1 MENDIDPFT
10 KKLLERTQARRENLN
25 KKIAQISEASSR
37 KRRTPLTEEVPSSQF
52 LNNNGAVP
60 QEESPKRQCVDSPKE
75 KLEDYSK
82 EVPAIQV
89 EGVEKENAPHDEGT
103 EVLISGSSQ
112 GVRGLAAL
120 KRKNLDTERMEVD
133 SEPFSIVPAQSLAE
147 HEVAIP
153 SVSTQPSASSRSAR
167 LAALANQINNWEDDD
182 SYHFPSKRFGDN
194 ITAFVKPVD
203 ETSASNTTNSLS
215 SKTVTN
221 NTSTNNTDVAT
232 AKSCMAKNGATLTHS
247 INTTNPSL
255 DQNNKFVVAA
265 VPLSKTSPSKA
276 GKVSGGG
283 DKPNTHSSG
292 FAIFNSSAGVQ
303 EVGKR
308 KIVQK
313 HKQQVRKVEIWD
325 RAVISAL
332 EAQGFT
338 KSPSASKINYNFSKE
353 NKVIMKEQ
361 TIPENPSKVP
371 SGEKTIKDK
380 LPATSVALSKSNEV
394 HHSRGENG
402 PPKPLPA
409 CCQPSQEPKKN
420 VDPSDLPLSARRALF
435 EKAMRDG
442 NSKAQQE
449 LSNPETLSVA
459 ARAALFDKSVSK
471 ASQPVKSTGTN
482 SRPVTSMTQSKQVSQ
497 PTVQMM
503 KTVSTSETTAKAGSP
518 VKLTLSTSS
527 ASSNTSSLVASPTSS
542 TSSLASPGKN
552 IGLNTRQVQEQLL
565 QKAQNDWRGNEISE
579 KTREE
584 RRREMT
590 ALMNRWERASSSS
603 TCSETTNVDNT
614 NKLAGINK
622 PQLLPSESSD
632 VGNDVPDDVF
642 KAEDLNSSE
651 IEDSDITSE
660 PENVPDPVTSTYHS
674 CEPEENTCEKINQ
687 EDDDD
692 DEAELSGEAAAVCAE
707 IDELLDE
714 ALDEEDEKEER
725 EFGTFDT
732 NVPEKQVSIHQNGD
746 FSSSAPQPP
755 PKKPMQSPAPTSV
768 YDNGNEVP
776 LLHTIS
782 FYRRQAKQEVK
793 TTPIRSVVR
802 REEVCSPPTPDK
814 VDVSVSVQEKIKALQ
829 EEVYAQQTIV
839 GQASQALN
847 LCHSTTEFHGSMEQV
862 EGERLL
868 LIATQK
874 RHACVNEIQRL
885 KSVGSLSSKFDSEGR
900 GTLIISDIRLPLKRE
915 FLVAQMEGKNENT
928 VHYFLCLIRYNA
940 DVIATQMLSTEDGIT
955 AGTMSFTNHITIQDL
970 SGDFVVNFEVYAL
983 QTKKEAL
990 PHERKYHIKK
1000 DHSKI
1005 RLTPKGKKSEAKL
1018 LTSPAISSPGGPN
1031 AVRTSSF
1038 GLVGFLKLKLNTCNR
1053 KAYSLEKVPY
1063 ASPLEGS
1070 IMMKV
1075 QLHAEHNVE
1084 EKGFLTMFEDVS
1096 GFGAWHRRWCV
1107 LQGNYVAYW
1116 KYPDDEKRKEP
1127 IGSIDLRQ
1135 CVTSQVG
1142 LVPRDICA
1150 RSHTFQLVTVRPQE
1164 KGDRDTLISRSHK
1177 TVTSTKHLLS
1187 ADTKE
1192 ERILWC
1198 TRLNEALG
1206 NIRRW
1211 DPQALQ
1217 PLDFSHVG

>member
-147 HEVAIP
+147 HE
-153 SVSTQPSASSRSAR
+153 
-167 LAALANQINNWEDDD
+167 
-182 SYHFPSKRFGDN
+182 
-194 ITAFVKPVD
+194 
-203 ETSASNTTNSLS
+203 
-215 SKTVTN
+215 
-221 NTSTNNTDVAT
+221 
-232 AKSCMAKNGATLTHS
+232 
-247 INTTNPSL
+247 
-255 DQNNKFVVAA
+255 
-265 VPLSKTSPSKA
+265 
-276 GKVSGGG
+276 
-283 DKPNTHSSG
+283 
-292 FAIFNSSAGVQ
+292 
-303 EVGKR
+303 
-308 KIVQK
+308 
-313 HKQQVRKVEIWD
+313 
-325 RAVISAL
+325 

>member
-147 HEVAIP
+147 HE
-153 SVSTQPSASSRSAR
+153 
-167 LAALANQINNWEDDD
+167 
-182 SYHFPSKRFGDN
+182 
-194 ITAFVKPVD
+194 
-203 ETSASNTTNSLS
+203 
-215 SKTVTN
+215 
-221 NTSTNNTDVAT
+221 
-232 AKSCMAKNGATLTHS
+232 
-247 INTTNPSL
+247 
-255 DQNNKFVVAA
+255 
-265 VPLSKTSPSKA
+265 
-276 GKVSGGG
+276 
-283 DKPNTHSSG
+283 
-292 FAIFNSSAGVQ
+292 
-303 EVGKR
+303 
-308 KIVQK
+308 
-313 HKQQVRKVEIWD
+313 
-325 RAVISAL
+325 

-394 HHSRGENG
+394 HHSRG